1 MGDVVSLNQFRKK
14 RDRKNSETT
23 ARNNRVR
30 FGRTLNQRITD
41 NNQRSKEDAELESKK
56 LTKTPKDDGT
66 SDPEN

>member
-30 FGRTLNQRITD
+30 FGRTLNQRQTD
-41 NNQRSKEDAELESKK
+41 NDQRARKDAELENKK
-56 LTKTPKDDGT
+56 LTRTPKDNEE